1 MIDPD
6 LIKLIEKYTALPL
19 FDGNPAELEL
29 YDNLGICGN
38 NAGELMEEYS
48 KTFGV
53 SLMGFDIVNHFPNE
67 GYETPPGSIL
77 PWMKIEDFAPLTIGE
92 LQKGI
97 ERKYLGLDTATAEAK
112 HAPPSPEEEQQIE
125 DTIFRL
131 KNRLIYKPFF
141 IITAM
146 SMAGS
151 ALFCWLS
158 VNMGYILDSWFL
170 PLLLIHPVTLWIF
183 VSPRFSLLQ
192 LSGWMHDSS
201 YNRLQGGAYVIMTF
215 GLPVIVPSL
224 LLLKYFESGR
234 NSLMTWAIITFLTG
248 LFAFLA
254 FIHTYPFNPQK
265 LKEYARDK
273 GIDIKVLKL
282 KYK

>member
-192 LSGWMHDSS
+192 LPDWDARPVIQQTARRGSRYYVFWFAGYIPIPSVAQIFRERQKQPYDMGNNNLS
-201 YNRLQGGAYVIMTF
+201 YRIVRIF
-215 GLPVIVPSL
+215 GVHTYLPVQSAEI
-224 LLLKYFESGR
+224 ER
-234 NSLMTWAIITFLTG
+234 IC
-248 LFAFLA
+248 
-254 FIHTYPFNPQK
+254 
-265 LKEYARDK
+265 ARQ
-273 GIDIKVLKL
+273 GNRH
-282 KYK
+282 